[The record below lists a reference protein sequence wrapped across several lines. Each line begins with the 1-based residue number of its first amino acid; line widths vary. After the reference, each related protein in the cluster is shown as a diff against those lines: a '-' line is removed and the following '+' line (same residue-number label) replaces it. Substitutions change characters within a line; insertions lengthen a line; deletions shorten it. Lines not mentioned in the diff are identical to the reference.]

1 MNVLE
6 PRMTRYL
13 RISGVLIILGL
24 LVEALSLIRIH
35 PLSFL
40 AFMFIGGGLLAAGVV
55 TFLYSLVA
63 VAGHPFPED
72 PS

>member
-1 MNVLE
+1 MNAPE
-6 PRMTRYL
+6 QRMTRYL

-63 VAGHPFPED
+63 IADHPSPEEHT
-72 PS
+72 